1 MSKQPLELPAVE
13 EQHVEEA
20 KKQPWITPTSLS
32 IVVAIWIAM
41 LILLIP
47 IVLPVNVNVEIGQP
61 SSQDVISPRRIEDRY
76 NTDLK
81 RQEARDSI
89 KDIRAIDASV
99 RMDMEVSVN
108 FFFDAVE
115 QIHTQGGDEETRYA
129 SIENAIPKDWKLND
143 YTIQSL
149 TTISISQ
156 GEAIREALVNI
167 IQVRYRDAI
176 NDEAEVSLALNAAID
191 DLLRVM
197 STFEYYDTAK
207 DILSQ
212 LIRVNCFF
220 DEVSTNLA
228 RDEAADAVIP
238 IMVQQGESIIRNGSI
253 VTEREYTLI
262 KDLGMLETNPNWDI
276 ILAYSSGLLGLLILL
291 VFIIYLLEPTFLLES
306 NKVMVIGLLIVI
318 TLALGRIVTYW
329 NSSVMV
335 MIPVPAATLIAAIL
349 FGLPIAMAFSVV
361 LSIIASFLVISEVI
375 ALPLF
380 LVGSMAALFG
390 SRNLR
395 QRTDL
400 LFNGFRIGSVQA
412 AVLLFDA
419 ALHTTINLE
428 VLRYI
433 SWGFV
438 SGLIAGFLTLGLL
451 PFLEGAFN
459 LISALKLLELG
470 NPNHRLLRRLM
481 MEAPGSY
488 QHSIMVANLAEIV
501 CDEIGADSLLSRVG
515 AYFHDVGKLRRP
527 VYFVENQLQKENPHD
542 QLRPNVSAA
551 ILFAHVSD
559 GLELAKEYQL
569 PEQIQ
574 QFIRSHH
581 GTSEAA
587 YFYRR
592 AMNECG
598 EGETV
603 DPEDYRYPGP
613 KPPNREVAVVMLADS
628 CEAAVRTLAEPSE
641 ENIARVVQG
650 ICRDRLN
657 NGQLDESD
665 LTIRDLT
672 QIIGALTRTLTSV
685 YHHRIQYPPLTRVD
699 ETSAVAPATEP
710 ATEPSSKE
718 AEASA
723 AEAKTHEQDES
734 APITPNVDKAEADP
748 EATPKEAEESV
759 EAESEEASPTTTD
772 TPPSSAVPSAKQ
784 KHKRP
789 R

>member
-81 RQEARDSI
+81 RQEARDAI

-108 FFFDAVE
+108 VFFDRVE
-115 QIHTQGGDEETRYA
+115 QIHIQASDEDTRYA
-129 SIENAIPKDWKLND
+129 NILEAVPKDWMLNE
-143 YTIQSL
+143 YTMQGL
-149 TTISISQ
+149 TKMSITQ
-156 GEAIREALVNI
+156 GEAMREALVQILNI
-167 IQVRYRDAI
+167 RYRDAI
-176 NDEAEVSLALNAAID
+176 NDEADVSITLNAAID

-197 STFEYYDTAK
+197 STFEFYDTAK

-220 DEVSTNLA
+220 DEASTALA
-228 RDEAADAVIP
+228 REEAAEAVIP

-253 VTEREYTLI
+253 VTEREYALI
-262 KDLGMLETNPNWDI
+262 KDLGMLETSPNWDI
-276 ILAYSSGLLGLLILL
+276 ILAYSSGLLGLLILM
-291 VFIIYLLEPTFLLES
+291 VFVFYLLEPTFLLES

-318 TLALGRIVTYW
+318 TLALGRVVTYW

-400 LFNGFRIGSVQA
+400 LFNGFRIGSVQV

-428 VLRYI
+428 VLRYV
-433 SWGFV
+433 SWGLL

-559 GLELAKEYQL
+559 GLDLAKEYQL

-592 AMNECG
+592 AMNEAG
-598 EGETV
+598 EGVTV
-603 DPEDYRYPGP
+603 NPEDYRYPGP

-699 ETSAVAPATEP
+699 EPTTKASLPEEEESSAPEPVAAVETPAEGEEDKTQTQPESSVP
-710 ATEPSSKE
+710 VDGATL
-718 AEASA
+718 EASTRDA
-723 AEAKTHEQDES
+723 IASETLEGR
-734 APITPNVDKAEADP
+734 
-748 EATPKEAEESV
+748 EESV
-759 EAESEEASPTTTD
+759 V
-772 TPPSSAVPSAKQ
+772 SSTEDKPATLAPRQ
-784 KHKRP
+784 KHR
-789 R
+789 RTR